1 MKRSTWLAVLVT
13 AAVLVVAGNLP
24 RLGPDGVAATW
35 RAAVA
40 RSVAAWPR
48 LARRA
53 PLAVS
58 APRAVAPATS
68 PLANARKP
76 RVLVAVS
83 PARLLATVAPPAA
96 ALRGFAARTWPGLP
110 PYAAVPAAAGALV
123 ALLALV
129 AFGITLR
136 QDRRSRVWQLA
147 RRGMTLARIAR
158 TARVPQDAVRSLL
171 TPGLGARR

>member
-24 RLGPDGVAATW
+24 RLAPDGVAATW
-35 RAAVA
+35 RAAVT
-40 RSVAAWPR
+40 RSVAAWPH

-53 PLAVS
+53 PLIVS
-58 APRAVAPATS
+58 APRAIATTAS
-68 PLANARKP
+68 PLANGPKRRA
-76 RVLVAVS
+76 LVAVS
-83 PARLLATVAPPAA
+83 PARLLATVTPPAA
-96 ALRGFAARTWPGLP
+96 ALRGFAARRWPGLP

-123 ALLALV
+123 TLLALV
-129 AFGITLR
+129 SFGLALR